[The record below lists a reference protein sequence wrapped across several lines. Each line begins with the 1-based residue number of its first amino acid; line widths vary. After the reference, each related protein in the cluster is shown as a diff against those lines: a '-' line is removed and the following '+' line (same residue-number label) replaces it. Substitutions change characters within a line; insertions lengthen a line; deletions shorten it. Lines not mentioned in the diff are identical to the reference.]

1 MSSLLD
7 IITATFIGGILI
19 LMIISIIFYMENS
32 SREINNA
39 NIAQLNI
46 KEISEVLDFDLYKI
60 GYRVSSSKILL
71 ADSTR
76 LTFLSDIDNNGK
88 IDTIKYELGS
98 PSELPSTPN
107 PNDRILYRILNNE
120 PKKGSNLGVVDFKLV
135 YFDSTKNILNYS
147 LLSSQNNRDKIKA
160 ISYYIRVESVYPV
173 EGYYPGAEIKRVIR
187 PKNLWGKNG

>member
-1 MSSLLD
+1 
-7 IITATFIGGILI
+7 
-19 LMIISIIFYMENS
+19 MENS

-187 PKNLWGKNG
+187 PKNL